1 MDPLRNEPIGP
12 SLGMEPIK
20 SGTSAEKN
28 ADTLKPPKELEL
40 LKGANRQNQDEN
52 DPVSLR
58 ASLRTEPQEKQ
69 LESKQPEGNQPE
81 DKQLEAKKDATDTPA
96 RSSHTTETQDSLG
109 AKPGERN
116 QDPLRALDEALNESA
131 PERNAKRHTPPVGAR
146 PSITVTELAVDY
158 IRVSQAEPAAPTA
171 TRAEK
176 KQRQETNHFFRNLEE
191 FDPVSGSVKSME
203 EYLHATRDRT
213 LAPTAI
219 LSETDRVFHQDAIA
233 ADLARL
239 DYLDSYYGVSDER
252 TRQRSQLLNQLT
264 ITQQSPQRQAPTTQA
279 AAPGTTQ
286 STLPGASARFQGI
299 QAMA

>member
-1 MDPLRNEPIGP
+1 VEPGKP
-12 SLGMEPIK
+12 GA
-20 SGTSAEKN
+20 SAEKN
-28 ADTLKPPKELEL
+28 TETLKPPKELEL
-40 LKGANRQNQDEN
+40 LKGASRQNQDET

-58 ASLRTEPQEKQ
+58 ASLRAEPEDKKPEDKQPKDKQ
-69 LESKQPEGNQPE
+69 LESKT
-81 DKQLEAKKDATDTPA
+81 DTTDTPPG
-96 RSSHTTETQDSLG
+96 SKNTTESEASSG

-116 QDPLRALDEALNESA
+116 QAPLRSLDEALNESV
-131 PERNAKRHTPPVGAR
+131 PERNAKRFTPPVGAR

-171 TRAEK
+171 TRSEK
-176 KQRQETNHFFRNLEE
+176 KQRQETHHFFRNLEE

-203 EYLHATRDRT
+203 EYLHATRDRS

-252 TRQRSQLLNQLT
+252 TRQRSQLLNQLAIT
-264 ITQQSPQRQAPTTQA
+264 TQQSPQRQAPATQA
-279 AAPGTTQ
+279 TTAGTVQ
-286 STLPGASARFQGI
+286 SSIPGASTRFQGI